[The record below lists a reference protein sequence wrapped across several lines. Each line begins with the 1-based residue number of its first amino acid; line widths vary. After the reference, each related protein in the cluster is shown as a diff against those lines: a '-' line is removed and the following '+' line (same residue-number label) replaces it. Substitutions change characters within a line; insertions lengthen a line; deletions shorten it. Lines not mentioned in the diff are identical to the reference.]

1 MNAKNRKP
9 AQPIQSGQSGPFA
22 APITPRGKPRGKP
35 RKPHAPDAAPA
46 ATPDHLVRLHD
57 LSGLVV
63 ISLPEALRDII
74 GEEAFKRRLDEL
86 NRHEFRLI
94 VRESGDVVYIN
105 MPIYVMSGRAHG
117 LGPLSSA
124 NPLDTD
130 GKSKGKGSA
139 RSREK
144 SRKKSQEKSQDKSK
158 TRNKPAVKPSTQAKA
173 KAKPGRGAG
182 ANQ

>member
-35 RKPHAPDAAPA
+35 RKPHAPDAPDAAPA

-94 VRESGDVVYIN
+94 VR
-105 MPIYVMSGRAHG
+105 
-117 LGPLSSA
+117 
-124 NPLDTD
+124 
-130 GKSKGKGSA
+130 
-139 RSREK
+139 
-144 SRKKSQEKSQDKSK
+144 
-158 TRNKPAVKPSTQAKA
+158 
-173 KAKPGRGAG
+173 
-182 ANQ
+182 